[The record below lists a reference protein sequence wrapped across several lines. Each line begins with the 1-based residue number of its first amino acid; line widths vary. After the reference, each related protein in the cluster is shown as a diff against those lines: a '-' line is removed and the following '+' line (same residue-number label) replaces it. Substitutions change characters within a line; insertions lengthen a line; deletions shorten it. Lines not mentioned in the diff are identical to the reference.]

1 MSKVWLAPTGR
12 LSTGHVLD
20 VARAPFE
27 RALRDLDALLYVRW
41 NPKKLK
47 GWGAW
52 EIRRA
57 PAEKSVVE
65 MATYKGQTIVRL
77 EYLENDMVHHVLDCA
92 FLNYDQIRKLKE
104 MDTYAYGS
112 ASAWQDALES
122 RARDRKAEQALKAKD
137 QLKHLAKEFKSE
149 IRDFKEYVNSGNNPH
164 RIAEYWGKAD
174 SNT

>member
-1 MSKVWLAPTGR
+1 MGKIWLSPTGR
-12 LSTGHVLD
+12 LSSGHVLD

-41 NPKKLK
+41 NPKKLR

-104 MDTYAYGS
+104 MDTYAYKS
-112 ASAWQDALES
+112 VAAWQDSLES
-122 RARDRKAEQALKAKD
+122 RTKEHREQQALKAKNE
-137 QLKHLAKEFKSE
+137 LKYLAKEFKSE
-149 IRDFKEYVNSGNNPH
+149 IRDFKEYVNDGNNPH
-164 RIAEYWGKAD
+164 LIANHW
-174 SNT
+174 